1 MMPQLDS
8 DAMPSLK
15 DSTTYSEAGLGQVAL
30 TTITLPEIT
39 LATRD
44 AHKLRGYFGELFR
57 EHSSLLHNHY
67 ADGTFRQGYPLVQYK
82 VLGGTPT
89 LLGLG
94 EGAALLVELFL
105 RIRELNLEGRRYPV
119 LAKHIRHEQAVVGVD
134 AGALHTYRFE
144 TLWLPL
150 NQENHREYQD
160 LSPGE
165 RQRQLSRILGNNIL
179 AFLKRVEADTTA
191 RVLLQLR
198 LTEPTITKFKNQP
211 MLGFGG
217 EFVTNAVL
225 PDGVGLGKSVAR
237 GFGTV
242 GRMQ

>member
-1 MMPQLDS
+1 MRQLDS
-8 DAMPSLK
+8 DAMLSPQE
-15 DSTTYSEAGLGQVAL
+15 STMYFEAGMSQVPL

-57 EHSSLLHNHY
+57 EHSPLLHNHY

-82 VLGGTPT
+82 VVGGTPT
-89 LLGLG
+89 LIGLG

-105 RIRELNLEGRRYPV
+105 RIRELNLEGRHYPV
-119 LAKHIRHEQAVVGVD
+119 LAKHISHEQAVVGVD
-134 AGALHTYRFE
+134 AGALYTYRFA

-150 NQENHREYQD
+150 NQENHREYQE
-160 LSPGE
+160 LNPGE

-179 AFLKRVEADTTA
+179 AFLKRAGADTTT
-191 RVLLQLR
+191 RVLVQLR
-198 LTEPTITKFKNQP
+198 LAEPTLTKFKNQP

-242 GRMQ
+242 ERMR

>member
-1 MMPQLDS
+1 MRPQLDS
-8 DAMPSLK
+8 DAMPSPQE
-15 DSTTYSEAGLGQVAL
+15 STTYFEVGLGQVAL

-57 EHSSLLHNHY
+57 EHSPLLHNHY

-89 LLGLG
+89 LVGLG
-94 EGAALLVELFL
+94 GGAALLVELFL

-119 LAKHIRHEQAVVGVD
+119 LAKHICHEQAAVGVD
-134 AGALHTYRFE
+134 AGALHTYQFE

-150 NQENHREYQD
+150 NQDNHREYQE

-179 AFLKRVEADTTA
+179 AFLKRAGADTTA

-242 GRMQ
+242 SRRP

>member
-1 MMPQLDS
+1 
-8 DAMPSLK
+8 MPSQQAN
-15 DSTTYSEAGLGQVAL
+15 TTSFKPAAAGLGTVPL

-39 LATRD
+39 LRTRD

-57 EHSSLLHNHY
+57 EHSPLLHNHY

-82 VLGGTPT
+82 VLDGTPT
-89 LLGLG
+89 LVGLG

-105 RIRELNLEGRRYPV
+105 RIRELHLEGRHYPV
-119 LAKHIRHEQAVVGVD
+119 LAKHIAHEQVAVGVD
-134 AGALHTYRFE
+134 AASLHSYRFE

-150 NQENHREYQD
+150 NQENHREYQE
-160 LSPGE
+160 LGPAE
-165 RQRQLSRILGNNIL
+165 RQQQLSRILGNNIL
-179 AFLKRVEADTTA
+179 AFLKRMGADTTA

-198 LTEPTITKFKNQP
+198 LTEPVVTLFKNQP

-225 PDGVGLGKSVAR
+225 PAGVGLGKSAAR

-242 GRMQ
+242 VVVKQ

>member
-1 MMPQLDS
+1 
-8 DAMPSLK
+8 MPSQR
-15 DSTTYSEAGLGQVAL
+15 TNTMFFEPMAGVGHVAL
-30 TTITLPEIT
+30 TTITLPDIT
-39 LATRD
+39 LQTRD

-57 EHSSLLHNHY
+57 EHSPLLHNHY

-89 LLGLG
+89 LVGLG

-105 RIRELNLEGRRYPV
+105 GIRELHLGGRHYPV
-119 LAKHIRHEQAVVGVD
+119 LAKHIVHEQAAVGVD
-134 AGALHTYRFE
+134 AAGLHAYRFE

-150 NQENHREYQD
+150 NQENHREYQELGPD
-160 LSPGE
+160 E
-165 RQRQLSRILGNNIL
+165 RRQQLQRILGNNLL
-179 AFLKRVEADTTA
+179 AFLKRMGADTTA

-198 LTEPTITKFKNQP
+198 LNEPVPTLFKNQP

-242 GRMQ
+242 VGVR